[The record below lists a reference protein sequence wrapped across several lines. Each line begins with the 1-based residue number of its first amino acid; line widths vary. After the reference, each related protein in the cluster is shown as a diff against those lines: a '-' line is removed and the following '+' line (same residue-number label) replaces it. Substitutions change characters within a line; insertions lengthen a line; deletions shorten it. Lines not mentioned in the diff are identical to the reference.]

1 MSWYLR
7 QTESHQPSLNNIK
20 QSDSYKTRQTIK
32 TENDQNIQVVALSG
46 GDAAEPSSEPTCKR
60 SCPWGHPDHQRPLQ
74 PGQFNHHHNHH
85 LFHHHHYHRCC
96 RQSLPPIQ
104 KASTNL
110 ISDRM
115 LFIDV
120 KYDYTIT
127 LLRKPILRTNIGYKG
142 PWFHSKIKKN
152 SIHNT
157 SMITVAHR

>member
-1 MSWYLR
+1 MRLSPR
-7 QTESHQPSLNNIK
+7 LN
-20 QSDSYKTRQTIK
+20 QHASG
-32 TENDQNIQVVALSG
+32 VVLG
-46 GDAAEPSSEPTCKR
+46 VTQIINGLYNPVSSIVITTAI
-60 SCPWGHPDHQRPLQ
+60 
-74 PGQFNHHHNHH
+74 F
-85 LFHHHHYHRCC
+85 F
-96 RQSLPPIQ
+96 IIIIIIVVVV

-127 LLRKPILRTNIGYKG
+127 LLRKPILRANIGYKG